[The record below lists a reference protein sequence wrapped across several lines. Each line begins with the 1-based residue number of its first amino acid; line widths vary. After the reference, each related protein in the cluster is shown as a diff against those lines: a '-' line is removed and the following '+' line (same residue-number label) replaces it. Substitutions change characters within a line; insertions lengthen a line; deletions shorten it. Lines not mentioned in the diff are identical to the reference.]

1 MKTDILILAAH
12 PDDAELSC
20 GATILAQI
28 AAGKT
33 VGIVDFT
40 RGEMGTRGTAAIR
53 DREAADAA
61 EVLGLA
67 FRENL
72 DFQDVHFVNDKAH
85 QLEIIKMIRKY
96 RPEIVLANAISDR
109 HPDHGKAAQLAVDAI
124 FMSGLQKIATTI
136 GGEPQEAHRPRA
148 VYHFIQSNFIQP
160 DFVVDVSDFWEG
172 KVRAIRAFRSQ
183 FHDPESQEPQTFIS
197 SPEFLQF
204 IEARAKEM
212 GHSIGVKYG
221 EGFTKIRNIGVKNL
235 FDLI

>member
-124 FMSGLQKIATTI
+124 FMSGLEKIATTI